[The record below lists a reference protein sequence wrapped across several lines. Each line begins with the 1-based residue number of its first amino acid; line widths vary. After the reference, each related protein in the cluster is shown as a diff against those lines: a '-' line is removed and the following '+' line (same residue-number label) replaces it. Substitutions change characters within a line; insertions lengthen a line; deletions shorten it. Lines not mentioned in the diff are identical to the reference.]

1 MRTLA
6 DTALL
11 LHHGRSPATPLTP
24 AELERTIGWARD
36 VVIALGRLH
45 RFRDFHGSVS
55 PDTVRIG
62 AGGAKLLPP
71 TGIEP
76 PPEFRDPERGRLLL
90 KDTKTADSARPRH
103 DVYGAGALLFHL
115 LEGGPP
121 TCGHTVPFTRSV
133 PPAAA
138 YIVSRAMA
146 EGDARYETMA
156 AMLADLDRFLVLL
169 STEQPDEIR
178 VEDLPSFTGG
188 IRPEAKRLVP
198 FEVRER
204 REKRVRP
211 WRRLLAFLLVLVI
224 AGGIIYHEFPDGTP
238 ATRSEAAAAPAG
250 PLTLDGLLTNWRHR
264 LNDRLMASGEGML
277 AFDVPLIIV
286 ADLPIPAPKSWPQH
300 PSRRLTEEMRRM
312 LAAGAT
318 PEQIQARLLELVGRD
333 TVPAVLHVTEGAKRG
348 TLSAELF
355 YRALELTGQAKR

>member
-24 AELERTIGWARD
+24 AELSRTIGWARD

-62 AGGAKLLPP
+62 AAGAKLLPP

-76 PPEFRDPERGRLLL
+76 PPEYRDTERGRWIL
-90 KDTKTADSARPRH
+90 KDTKSADSARPRH

-115 LEGGPP
+115 LEGGAP
-121 TCGHTVPFTRSV
+121 TCGHAVPFTRTV

-146 EGDARYETMA
+146 EGDARYETMV
-156 AMLADLDRFLVLL
+156 AMLADLDRFLALL
-169 STEQPDEIR
+169 KAKQPDEIK
-178 VEDLPSFTGG
+178 VEDMPSYSGG
-188 IRPEAKRLVP
+188 SRPEAKQLVP

-224 AGGIIYHEFPDGTP
+224 TAGIIYHEFPDDTP
-238 ATRSEAAAAPAG
+238 PTRSAAVA
-250 PLTLDGLLTNWRHR
+250 TLP
-264 LNDRLMASGEGML
+264 DR
-277 AFDVPLIIV
+277 
-286 ADLPIPAPKSWPQH
+286 
-300 PSRRLTEEMRRM
+300 
-312 LAAGAT
+312 
-318 PEQIQARLLELVGRD
+318 
-333 TVPAVLHVTEGAKRG
+333 
-348 TLSAELF
+348 
-355 YRALELTGQAKR
+355 